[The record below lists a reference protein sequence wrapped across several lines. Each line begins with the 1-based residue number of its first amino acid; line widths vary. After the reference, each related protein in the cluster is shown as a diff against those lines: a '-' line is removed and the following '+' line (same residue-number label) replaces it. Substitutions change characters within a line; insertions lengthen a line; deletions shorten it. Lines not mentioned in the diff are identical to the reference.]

1 MVFGMRYLMAQ
12 IYLSA
17 VFMVMLGC
25 SSSSVPITSIEPQ
38 PIPTSTEFWSEVTA
52 AVTPTTFSPTA
63 PYGKNGGRL
72 IVVVEADTLNLDVQ
86 QDISETLAARGA
98 GIAYS
103 RLMRLK
109 STPGLD
115 QPNLLIECELCTEW
129 ELLDPWTFRFKL
141 RDDVRWQNVFPV
153 RGRRLDANDLL
164 FSYTRQGTEGW
175 PNAPLLKSV
184 KEIRIEGDGTFLVN
198 LNYPDPDF
206 LLALA
211 NGHSKIIPHESI
223 NDETGLFQ
231 GPVVGSGPWVW
242 KSSNPGV
249 GTILERNKNYFEGE
263 LPFVEEIVFQVIDD
277 SETQVAAL
285 LADEI
290 DVLNISNDGWEIL
303 QLYDATPRTIYSKQS
318 GKGIFIAF
326 NIGRQPF
333 ASITMRRQ
341 VLASLNPWAYVD
353 DIWNGQSFV
362 SPGIPVIDSS
372 WLMARE
378 EIEALLRGDVGNVPA
393 SFVITVADFG
403 DIYLD
408 QALRIQEDLRN
419 TGFDPTLDIVNPI
432 EYAQQ
437 IWVDGE
443 FQMLL
448 GPMPPNNGPNGFLFP
463 ILHSGGAWNL
473 LGHVDSE
480 LDLLIEKQQME
491 LFDSQARAESI
502 FKIQRHIVDQAYML
516 GLGDNVD
523 RWVTNDAVRGF
534 SPNPAISEYS
544 FWSKVWMDE

>member
-1 MVFGMRYLMAQ
+1 MVLGMRYLIAQ
-12 IYLSA
+12 AYLSA
-17 VFMVMLGC
+17 VFMVMVGC
-25 SSSSVPITSIEPQ
+25 SPSSVPITSIEPQ
-38 PIPTSTEFWSEVTA
+38 PISTSTEARREVTA
-52 AVTPTTFSPTA
+52 AVTPTTSSPTA
-63 PYGKNGGRL
+63 PYGEIGGRL
-72 IVVVEADTLNLDVQ
+72 TVVVEADTAHLDVQ

-109 STPGLD
+109 SDPGLD
-115 QPNLLIECELCTEW
+115 QPNLLVECELCTEW

-153 RGRRLDANDLL
+153 GGRRLDANDLL
-164 FSYTRQGTEGW
+164 FSYTRQSTEGW

-184 KEIRIEGDGTFLVN
+184 KEIRVESDGEFLVD
-198 LNYPDPDF
+198 LNYPDADF

-223 NDETGLFQ
+223 NDETGRFQ
-231 GPVVGSGPWVW
+231 GPVVGSGAWIW
-242 KSSNPGV
+242 KSSSPGV
-249 GTILERNKNYFEGE
+249 GTMLERNKNYFEGE
-263 LPFVEEIVFQVIDD
+263 LPFVEEIVFQIIDD

-303 QLYDATPRTIYSKQS
+303 QSYSATPRTIYSKQS

-326 NIGRQPF
+326 NTGLEPF
-333 ASITMRRQ
+333 ASIVMRRQ
-341 VLASLNPWAYVD
+341 ILASLNPWVYVD
-353 DIWNGQSFV
+353 DIWDGQSFV
-362 SPGIPVIDSS
+362 SPGIPVIESS
-372 WLMARE
+372 WLMDRE
-378 EIEALLRGDVGNVPA
+378 EIETLLRDPVSSVPA

-419 TGFDPTLDIVNPI
+419 TGFDPILDIVNPI
-432 EYAQQ
+432 DYAQQ
-437 IWVDGE
+437 VWVDGE
-443 FQMLL
+443 FQMLV
-448 GPMPPNNGPNGFLFP
+448 GPMPPNSGPNGFLFP
-463 ILHSGGAWNL
+463 ILHSGGEWNL
-473 LGHVDSE
+473 LGHGDDE
-480 LDLLIEKQQME
+480 LDLLIEKQHME

-523 RWVTNDAVRGF
+523 RWVTNDEVRGF
-534 SPNPAISEYS
+534 FPNPALSEYS
-544 FWSKVWMDE
+544 FWSKVWIDE

>member
-1 MVFGMRYLMAQ
+1 MVLGMKYIIVRSYLF
-12 IYLSA
+12 A
-17 VFMVMLGC
+17 VFMVIVGC
-25 SSSSVPITSIEPQ
+25 SSSTVSVIPIEHQS
-38 PIPTSTEFWSEVTA
+38 IPTSTEVAIKTTA
-52 AVTPTTFSPTA
+52 AATPTASFPTT

-72 IVVVEADTLNLDVQ
+72 TVAVEADTFHLDVQ

-109 STPGLD
+109 SDPNLD

-129 ELLDPWTFRFKL
+129 KLLDPWNLRFTL

-164 FSYTRQGTEGW
+164 FSYTRQSKEGW
-175 PNAPLLKSV
+175 PNASLLKSV
-184 KEIRIEGDGTFLVN
+184 KEMKIEADGTFLVN
-198 LNYPDPDF
+198 LNYPDTDF

-211 NGHSKIIPHESI
+211 NGHSKIIPQESI

-231 GPVVGSGPWVW
+231 GPIAGSGPWIW
-242 KSSNPGV
+242 KSSDPGV
-249 GTILERNKNYFEGE
+249 GTTLERNKNYFEVE
-263 LPFVEEIVFQVIDD
+263 LPFAEEIVFQVIDD
-277 SETQVAAL
+277 PETQVAAL

-290 DVLNISNDGWEIL
+290 DLLNISDVGWRIL
-303 QLYDATPRTIYSKQS
+303 QSYDASFRTAYSKQS

-326 NIGRQPF
+326 NTSLEPF
-333 ASITMRRQ
+333 ASIARRRQ
-341 VLASLNPWAYVD
+341 VLASLNPWEYVE

-362 SPGIPVIDSS
+362 SPGIPIIESS
-372 WLMARE
+372 WLLARE
-378 EIEALLRGDVGNVPA
+378 EIEALLRGPVGKGPF

-419 TGFDPTLDIVNPI
+419 AGFDPILDIVNPI
-432 EYAQQ
+432 EYSQQ
-437 IWVDGE
+437 VWVNGE
-443 FQMLL
+443 FQMLV
-448 GPMPPNNGPNGFLFP
+448 GPIPPNNGPNGFLFP
-463 ILHSGGAWNL
+463 ILHSEGTWNL
-473 LGHVDSE
+473 LGHADYE

-491 LFDSQARAESI
+491 VFDSQARAESMLE
-502 FKIQRHIVDQAYML
+502 IQRHIVDQAYML

-523 RWVTNDAVRGF
+523 RWVMNDKVRGF
-534 SPNPAISEYS
+534 YPNPAISEYS